1 MQVFRTLSA
10 NVVIATANLDRLLDT
25 PENHAVRKDIKAYLT
40 VAMGQTVKLAQLA

>member
-10 NVVIATANLDRLLDT
+10 NVVVAMANLDRLPDT

-40 VAMGQTVKLAQLA
+40 VVMGKTVKLA